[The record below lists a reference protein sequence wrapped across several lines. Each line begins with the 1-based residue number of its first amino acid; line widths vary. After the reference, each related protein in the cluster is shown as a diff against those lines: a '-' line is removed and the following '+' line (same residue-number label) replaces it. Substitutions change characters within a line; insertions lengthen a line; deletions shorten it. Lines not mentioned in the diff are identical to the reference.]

1 MPLVHI
7 MDETTLNDLSDAPPL
22 PSDLSGCHT
31 LLVEQ
36 ARTLVELQQSRE
48 ELSQEVE
55 ELKLTVTK
63 LLEQVYAHRRERMVV
78 DPNQLPLDF
87 GDDPTAKDALADAAV
102 EAEKIIVEYMVR
114 RELKKKSKPPRDE
127 KFPAHLERYEVMAD
141 VSDDQKQCPEHGAK
155 ELIGY
160 DTTETLV
167 FERPKLKILVT
178 QYPKYACPRQS
189 ACGVTQAERPNG
201 LVEGNRYDTSIAAE
215 IITAKHS
222 YHLPLY
228 RQQDCFAGCGWTPF
242 RSTLLNILAAA
253 GPLLRP
259 FADYLRQLVL
269 QSGGIGCDETRVTL
283 VLPATIPAI
292 DPDDPRSRRIHEVI
306 SQARKEGRTSISA
319 RMWAYR
325 SFVLP
330 INVFD
335 FTVSRHRDGPD
346 EFLQSFSGNLMADC
360 WSGFQKI
367 ELRTDARIERGACW
381 SHARRK
387 VLEGC
392 SSHPQQATVLL
403 ALIQQ
408 LYDIEDRAK
417 VLSFDDRG
425 TLRERESRAVLGRI
439 REYLGSA
446 AFSRVLPKSVFAEA
460 LGYLRNHWDALNLY
474 VTDGRMPIDNNDV
487 EQLMKQIAVGRKN
500 WLFIGSLEAGARTA
514 ILQTIV
520 STALRNDLDVRA
532 YVKDVL
538 DQLLTGSTDYHS
550 LRPDVWKGSHPNDV
564 RTYRADER
572 RDAADRQRFRRA
584 SRRLHHQ
591 RQQGL
596 TRGPAPATPG

>member
-1 MPLVHI
+1 
-7 MDETTLNDLSDAPPL
+7 LSA
-22 PSDLSGCHT
+22 CHL

-36 ARTLVELQQSRE
+36 ARALLELQKLLTES
-48 ELSQEVE
+48 SQENE
-55 ELKLTVTK
+55 ELKLTMTK
-63 LLEQVYAHRRERMVV
+63 LILQLQGHRRERVVV

-87 GDDPTAKDALADAAV
+87 GDDPTAKDTQAEVLAQAQ
-102 EAEKIIVEYMVR
+102 KIIIEYTVR
-114 RELKKKSKPPRDE
+114 REIKKKTKSPRDE
-127 KFPAHLERYEVMAD
+127 KFPAHLPREEKVLD
-141 VSDDQKQCPEHGAK
+141 VPASQKECPEHGPK

-167 FERPKLKILVT
+167 FERPKLKVLVT
-178 QYPKYACPRQS
+178 KYPKYICVQQP
-189 ACGVTQAERPNG
+189 ACGVVQAERPKG

-215 IITAKHS
+215 IITSKQSFHM
-222 YHLPLY
+222 PLY
-228 RQQDCFAGCGWTPF
+228 RQQDCFAGCGWTPW
-242 RSTLLNILAAA
+242 RSTLLNILVSA
-253 GPLLRP
+253 GEVLRP
-259 FADYLRQLVL
+259 FAEYLRQLVVE
-269 QSGGIGCDETRVTL
+269 SGGVGCDETRVTL
-283 VLPATIPAI
+283 LLPATIPAI

-306 SQARKEGRTSISA
+306 SQAHKEGRKSIMA

-346 EFLQSFSGNLMADC
+346 EVLKSFTGKLMADC

-367 ELRTDARIERGACW
+367 ELRTDARIERAACW
-381 SHARRK
+381 THARRK

-403 ALIQQ
+403 AWIQQ

-417 VLSFDDRG
+417 TFSYDDRRA
-425 TLRERESRAVLGRI
+425 LRERESRPVLGRI
-439 REYLGSA
+439 REYLDSDA
-446 AFSRVLPKSVFAEA
+446 VRRVLPKSVFAEA
-460 LGYLRNHWDALNLY
+460 VNYLRNHWQALNLY

-500 WLFIGSLEAGARTA
+500 WLFVGSVEAGNRAA

-520 STALRNDLDVRA
+520 STALRNDLDVWA

-538 DQLLTGSTDYHS
+538 DQLLAGSVDYHS
-550 LRPDVWKGSHPNDV
+550 LRADVWKELHPEHI

-584 SRRLHHQ
+584 SRRLHD
-591 RQQGL
+591 RACAN
-596 TRGPAPATPG
+596 RA

>member
-1 MPLVHI
+1 
-7 MDETTLNDLSDAPPL
+7 MDEPTLHAPQDAPPL
-22 PSDLSGCHT
+22 PGDLSACQA

-36 ARTLVELQQSRE
+36 ARVLIELQNLRE
-48 ELSQEVE
+48 QLSQENE

-63 LLEQVYAHRRERMVV
+63 LLEQLQGHRRERMVV

-87 GDDPTAKDALADAAV
+87 GDDPAAKDAQAEAA
-102 EAEKIIVEYMVR
+102 AQAQKIIQEFIVR
-114 RELKKKSKPPRDE
+114 REIKKKTKPPRDE
-127 KFPAHLERYEVMAD
+127 KFPAHLPREEKVLD
-141 VSDDQKQCPEHGAK
+141 VPAGQKECPEHGPK

-167 FERPKLKILVT
+167 FERPKLKVLVT
-178 QYPKYACPRQS
+178 KYPKYACSRAAP
-189 ACGVTQAERPNG
+189 CGVSQAERPKG

-215 IITAKHS
+215 IITSKQSFHM
-222 YHLPLY
+222 PLY
-228 RQQDCFAGCGWTPF
+228 RQQDCFAGCGWTPW
-242 RSTLLNILAAA
+242 RSTLLNILASA
-253 GPLLRP
+253 GDLLWP
-259 FADYLRQLVL
+259 FAEYHRQLVVE
-269 QSGGIGCDETRVTL
+269 SGGVGCDETRVTL
-283 VLPATIPAI
+283 LLPATIPAI

-306 SQARKEGRTSISA
+306 SQAHKEGRKSISA

-325 SFVLP
+325 SFVSP

-346 EFLQSFSGNLMADC
+346 EVLKSFTGKLMADC

-367 ELRTDARIERGACW
+367 ELRTDARIERAACW
-381 SHARRK
+381 THARRK

-408 LYDIEDRAK
+408 LYDIEERAK
-417 VLSFDDRG
+417 TFSYDDRRA
-425 TLRERESRAVLGRI
+425 LRERESRPLLGRI
-439 REYLGSA
+439 REFLDSDA
-446 AFSRVLPKSVFAEA
+446 VTRVLPKSVFAEA
-460 LGYLRNHWDALNLY
+460 VNYLRNHWQALNLY

-500 WLFIGSLEAGARTA
+500 WLFVGSVEAGNRAA

-520 STALRNDLDVRA
+520 STALRNDLDVWA
-532 YVKDVL
+532 YVKHVL
-538 DQLLTGSTDYHS
+538 DQLLAGSTDFHS
-550 LRPDVWKGSHPNDV
+550 LRADVWKESHPEHI

-584 SRRLHHQ
+584 GRRLAGH
-591 RQQGL
+591 
-596 TRGPAPATPG
+596 TPGR

>member
-1 MPLVHI
+1 

-22 PSDLSGCHT
+22 PNDLSGCHT

-48 ELSQEVE
+48 ELSQEIE

-87 GDDPTAKDALADAAV
+87 GDDPTAKDALADAAM

-141 VSDDQKQCPEHGAK
+141 VPDDQKQCTEHGAK

-167 FERPKLKILVT
+167 FERPKLKVLVT
-178 QYPKYACPRQS
+178 QYPKYACPQQS

-201 LVEGNRYDTSIAAE
+201 LVQGNRYDTSVAAE

-259 FADYLRQLVL
+259 FVEYLRQLV
-269 QSGGIGCDETRVTL
+269 QESGGIGCDDTRVTF
-283 VLPATIPAI
+283 VLPATIPGI

-346 EFLQSFSGNLMADC
+346 EFLQSFSGKLMADC

-381 SHARRK
+381 AHARRK
-387 VLEGC
+387 VLDGC

-417 VLSFDDRG
+417 VLSFDDRRA
-425 TLRERESRAVLGRI
+425 LRERESRAVLGRI
-439 REYLGSA
+439 REYLDSA
-446 AFSRVLPKSVFAEA
+446 AFSRVLPKSVFAGA

-550 LRPDVWKGSHPNDV
+550 LRADVWKGSHPNDV

-596 TRGPAPATPG
+596 TRGSAPATPG

>member
-1 MPLVHI
+1 
-7 MDETTLNDLSDAPPL
+7 MDEPTLHAPQDAPPL
-22 PSDLSGCHT
+22 PGDLSACQA

-36 ARTLVELQQSRE
+36 ARVLIELQNLRE
-48 ELSQEVE
+48 QLSQENE

-63 LLEQVYAHRRERMVV
+63 LLEQLQGHRRERMVV

-87 GDDPTAKDALADAAV
+87 GDDPAAKDAQAEAA
-102 EAEKIIVEYMVR
+102 AQAQKIIQEFIVR
-114 RELKKKSKPPRDE
+114 REIKKKTKPPRDE
-127 KFPAHLERYEVMAD
+127 KFPAHLPREEKVLD
-141 VSDDQKQCPEHGAK
+141 VPAGQKECPEHGPK

-167 FERPKLKILVT
+167 FERPKLKVLVT
-178 QYPKYACPRQS
+178 KYPKYACSRAAP
-189 ACGVTQAERPNG
+189 CGVSQAERPKG

-215 IITAKHS
+215 IITSKQSFHM
-222 YHLPLY
+222 PLY
-228 RQQDCFAGCGWTPF
+228 RQQDCFAGCGWTPW
-242 RSTLLNILAAA
+242 RSTLLNILASA
-253 GPLLRP
+253 GDLLWP
-259 FADYLRQLVL
+259 FAEYHRQLVVE
-269 QSGGIGCDETRVTL
+269 SGGVGCDETRVTL
-283 VLPATIPAI
+283 LLPATIPAI

-306 SQARKEGRTSISA
+306 SQAHKEGRKSISA

-346 EFLQSFSGNLMADC
+346 EVLKSFTGKLMADC

-367 ELRTDARIERGACW
+367 ELRTDARIERAACW
-381 SHARRK
+381 THARRK

-408 LYDIEDRAK
+408 LYDIEERAK
-417 VLSFDDRG
+417 TFSYDDRRA
-425 TLRERESRAVLGRI
+425 LR
-439 REYLGSA
+439 
-446 AFSRVLPKSVFAEA
+446 
-460 LGYLRNHWDALNLY
+460 
-474 VTDGRMPIDNNDV
+474 TDGRMPIDNNDV

-500 WLFIGSLEAGARTA
+500 WLFVGSVEAGNRAA

-520 STALRNDLDVRA
+520 STALRNDLDVWA
-532 YVKDVL
+532 YVKHVL
-538 DQLLTGSTDYHS
+538 DQLLAGSTDFHS
-550 LRPDVWKGSHPNDV
+550 LRADVWKESHPEHI

-584 SRRLHHQ
+584 GRRLAGH
-591 RQQGL
+591 
-596 TRGPAPATPG
+596 TPGR

>member
-1 MPLVHI
+1 
-7 MDETTLNDLSDAPPL
+7 MDEVAPNLPPDGPPL
-22 PSDLSGCHT
+22 PADLSACHA

-36 ARTLVELQQSRE
+36 ARALLELQKLLTES
-48 ELSQEVE
+48 SQENE
-55 ELKLTVTK
+55 ELKLTMTK
-63 LLEQVYAHRRERMVV
+63 LILQLQGHRRERVVV

-87 GDDPTAKDALADAAV
+87 GDDPTAKDTQAEVLAQAQ
-102 EAEKIIVEYMVR
+102 KIIIEYTVR
-114 RELKKKSKPPRDE
+114 REIKKKTKSPRDE
-127 KFPAHLERYEVMAD
+127 KFPAHLPREEKVLD
-141 VSDDQKQCPEHGAK
+141 VPASQKECPEHGPK

-167 FERPKLKILVT
+167 FERPKLKVLVT
-178 QYPKYACPRQS
+178 KYPKYICVQQP
-189 ACGVTQAERPNG
+189 ACGVVQAERPKG

-215 IITAKHS
+215 IITSKQSFHM
-222 YHLPLY
+222 PLY
-228 RQQDCFAGCGWTPF
+228 RQQDCFAGCGWTPW
-242 RSTLLNILAAA
+242 RSTLLNILASA
-253 GPLLRP
+253 GEVLRP
-259 FADYLRQLVL
+259 FAEYLRQLVVE
-269 QSGGIGCDETRVTL
+269 SGGVGCDETRVTL
-283 VLPATIPAI
+283 LLPATIPAI

-306 SQARKEGRTSISA
+306 SQAHKEGRKSIMA

-346 EFLQSFSGNLMADC
+346 EVLKSFTGKLMADC

-367 ELRTDARIERGACW
+367 ELRTDARIERAACW
-381 SHARRK
+381 THARRK

-403 ALIQQ
+403 AWIQQ

-417 VLSFDDRG
+417 TFSYDDRRA
-425 TLRERESRAVLGRI
+425 LRERESRPVLGRI
-439 REYLGSA
+439 REYLDSDA
-446 AFSRVLPKSVFAEA
+446 VRRVLPKSVFAEA
-460 LGYLRNHWDALNLY
+460 VNYLRNHWQALNLY

-500 WLFIGSLEAGARTA
+500 WLFLGSVEAGNRAA

-520 STALRNDLDVRA
+520 STALRNDLDVWA

-538 DQLLTGSTDYHS
+538 DQLLAGSVDYHS
-550 LRPDVWKGSHPNDV
+550 LRADVWKELHPEHI

-584 SRRLHHQ
+584 SRRLHDRACANQ
-591 RQQGL
+591 
-596 TRGPAPATPG
+596 A

>member
-1 MPLVHI
+1 
-7 MDETTLNDLSDAPPL
+7 MDEAHSNPAPEALPL
-22 PSDLSGCHT
+22 PANVSACQA

-36 ARTLVELQQSRE
+36 ARVLIELQNLRE
-48 ELSQEVE
+48 QLSQENE

-63 LLEQVYAHRRERMVV
+63 LLEQLHGHRRERVLV

-87 GDDPTAKDALADAAV
+87 GHDPAAPEAQADAVAQ
-102 EAEKIIVEYMVR
+102 AEKIIQEFIVR
-114 RELKKKSKPPRDE
+114 REIKKKAKPPRDE
-127 KFPAHLERYEVMAD
+127 KFPAHLPREEKVVDVPASERE
-141 VSDDQKQCPEHGAK
+141 CPEHGPK

-167 FERPKLKILVT
+167 FERPKLKVLVT
-178 QYPKYACPRQS
+178 KYPKYVCPQ
-189 ACGVTQAERPNG
+189 AAPCGVTQAERPKS

-215 IITAKHS
+215 IIAGKYS

-228 RQQDCFAGCGWTPF
+228 RQQDCFAGCGWTPW
-242 RSTLLNILAAA
+242 RSTLLNILEAASD
-253 GPLLRP
+253 LLRP
-259 FADYLRQLVL
+259 LAGYLRELV
-269 QSGGIGCDETRVTL
+269 QESGGIGCDETRVTL
-283 VLPATIPAI
+283 LLPATIPAI
-292 DPDDPRSRRIHEVI
+292 DPDDPRSRRIHDVI
-306 SQARKEGRTSISA
+306 SQAHKEGRKSISA

-330 INVFD
+330 FNVFD

-346 EFLQSFSGNLMADC
+346 EVLKSFTGKLMADC

-367 ELRTDARIERGACW
+367 ELRTDARIERAACW
-381 SHARRK
+381 THARRK

-408 LYDIEDRAK
+408 LYDIEERTK
-417 VLSFDDRG
+417 TFSYDDRRA
-425 TLRERESRAVLGRI
+425 LREREARPVLDRI
-439 REYLGSA
+439 REYLDSDA
-446 AFSRVLPKSVFAEA
+446 VARVLPKSVFAEA
-460 LGYLRNHWDALNLY
+460 VNYLRNHWQALNLY

-500 WLFIGSLEAGARTA
+500 WLFLGSVEAGNRAAT
-514 ILQTIV
+514 LHTIV
-520 STALRNDLDVRA
+520 STAMRNDLDVWS

-538 DQLLTGSTDYHS
+538 DQLLAGSADYHS
-550 LRPDVWKGSHPNDV
+550 LRADVWKELHPEHV
-564 RTYRADER
+564 RTYRVDER

-584 SRRLHHQ
+584 SRRLHDRASVKQ
-591 RQQGL
+591 S
-596 TRGPAPATPG
+596 

>member
-1 MPLVHI
+1 
-7 MDETTLNDLSDAPPL
+7 MDEVAPNLPPDGPPL
-22 PSDLSGCHT
+22 PADLSACHL

-36 ARTLVELQQSRE
+36 ARALLELQKLLTES
-48 ELSQEVE
+48 SQENE
-55 ELKLTVTK
+55 ELKLTMTK
-63 LLEQVYAHRRERMVV
+63 LILQLQGHRRERVVV

-87 GDDPTAKDALADAAV
+87 GDDPTAKDTQAEVLAQAQ
-102 EAEKIIVEYMVR
+102 KIIIEYTVR
-114 RELKKKSKPPRDE
+114 REIKKKTKSPRDE
-127 KFPAHLERYEVMAD
+127 KFPAHLPREEKVLD
-141 VSDDQKQCPEHGAK
+141 VPASQKECPEHGPK

-167 FERPKLKILVT
+167 FERPKLKVLVT
-178 QYPKYACPRQS
+178 KYPKYICVQQP
-189 ACGVTQAERPNG
+189 ACGVVQAERPKG

-215 IITAKHS
+215 IITSKQSFHM
-222 YHLPLY
+222 PLY
-228 RQQDCFAGCGWTPF
+228 RQQDCFAGCGWTPW
-242 RSTLLNILAAA
+242 RSTLLNILVSA
-253 GPLLRP
+253 GEVLRP
-259 FADYLRQLVL
+259 FAEYLRQLVVE
-269 QSGGIGCDETRVTL
+269 SGGVGCDETRVTL
-283 VLPATIPAI
+283 LLPATIPAI

-306 SQARKEGRTSISA
+306 SQAHKEGRKSIMA

-346 EFLQSFSGNLMADC
+346 EVLKSFTGKLMADC

-367 ELRTDARIERGACW
+367 ELRTDARIERAACW
-381 SHARRK
+381 THARRK

-403 ALIQQ
+403 AWIQQ

-417 VLSFDDRG
+417 TFSYDDRRA
-425 TLRERESRAVLGRI
+425 LRERESRPVLGRI
-439 REYLGSA
+439 REYLDSDA
-446 AFSRVLPKSVFAEA
+446 VRRVLPKSVFAEA
-460 LGYLRNHWDALNLY
+460 VNYLRNHWQALNLY

-500 WLFIGSLEAGARTA
+500 WLFVGSVEAGNRAA

-520 STALRNDLDVRA
+520 STALRNDLDVWA

-538 DQLLTGSTDYHS
+538 DQLLAGSVDYHS
-550 LRPDVWKGSHPNDV
+550 LRADVWKELHPEHI

-584 SRRLHHQ
+584 SRRLHDRACANQ
-591 RQQGL
+591 
-596 TRGPAPATPG
+596 A

>member
-1 MPLVHI
+1 
-7 MDETTLNDLSDAPPL
+7 MDEVAPNLPPDGPPL
-22 PSDLSGCHT
+22 PADLSACHV

-36 ARTLVELQQSRE
+36 ARALLELQKLLTDS
-48 ELSQEVE
+48 SQENE
-55 ELKLTVTK
+55 ELKLTMTK
-63 LLEQVYAHRRERMVV
+63 LILQLQGHRRERVVV

-87 GDDPTAKDALADAAV
+87 GNDPTAKDAQAEVLAQAQ
-102 EAEKIIVEYMVR
+102 KIIIEYTVR
-114 RELKKKSKPPRDE
+114 REIKKKTKPPRDE
-127 KFPAHLERYEVMAD
+127 KFPAHLPREEKVLD
-141 VSDDQKQCPEHGAK
+141 VPASEKECPEHGPK

-167 FERPKLKILVT
+167 FERPKLKVLVT
-178 QYPKYACPRQS
+178 KYPKYICVQQP
-189 ACGVTQAERPNG
+189 ACGVVQAERPKG

-215 IITAKHS
+215 IITSKQSFHM
-222 YHLPLY
+222 PLY
-228 RQQDCFAGCGWTPF
+228 RQQDCFAGCGWTPW
-242 RSTLLNILAAA
+242 RSTLLNILASA
-253 GPLLRP
+253 GEVLRP
-259 FADYLRQLVL
+259 FAEYLRQLVVE
-269 QSGGIGCDETRVTL
+269 SGGVGCDETRVTL
-283 VLPATIPAI
+283 LLPATIPAI

-306 SQARKEGRTSISA
+306 SQAHKEGRKSISA

-346 EFLQSFSGNLMADC
+346 EVLKSFTGKLMADC

-367 ELRTDARIERGACW
+367 ELRTDARIERAACW
-381 SHARRK
+381 THARRK

-392 SSHPQQATVLL
+392 SSHPQQATILL
-403 ALIQQ
+403 ASIQQ
-408 LYDIEDRAK
+408 LYDIEERAK
-417 VLSFDDRG
+417 TFSYDDRHA
-425 TLRERESRAVLGRI
+425 LRERESRPVLDRI
-439 REYLGSA
+439 REYLDSDA
-446 AFSRVLPKSVFAEA
+446 VRRVLPKSVFAEA
-460 LGYLRNHWDALNLY
+460 VNYLRNHWQALNLY

-500 WLFIGSLEAGARTA
+500 WLFVGSVEAGNRAA

-520 STALRNDLDVRA
+520 STALRNDLDVWA

-538 DQLLTGSTDYHS
+538 DQLLAGSADYHS
-550 LRPDVWKGSHPNDV
+550 LRADVWKELHPEHI

-584 SRRLHHQ
+584 SRRLHDRAGSQ
-591 RQQGL
+591 
-596 TRGPAPATPG
+596 PS

>member
-1 MPLVHI
+1 
-7 MDETTLNDLSDAPPL
+7 LSA
-22 PSDLSGCHT
+22 CHA

-36 ARTLVELQQSRE
+36 ARALLELQKLLTES
-48 ELSQEVE
+48 SQENE
-55 ELKLTVTK
+55 ELKLTMTK
-63 LLEQVYAHRRERMVV
+63 LILQLQGHRRERVVV

-87 GDDPTAKDALADAAV
+87 GDDPTAKDTQAEVLAQAQ
-102 EAEKIIVEYMVR
+102 KIIIEYTVR
-114 RELKKKSKPPRDE
+114 REIKKKTKSPRDE
-127 KFPAHLERYEVMAD
+127 KFPAHLPREEKVLD
-141 VSDDQKQCPEHGAK
+141 VPASQKECPEHGPK

-167 FERPKLKILVT
+167 FERPKLKVLVT
-178 QYPKYACPRQS
+178 KYPKYICVQQP
-189 ACGVTQAERPNG
+189 ACGVVQAERPKG

-215 IITAKHS
+215 IITSKQSFHM
-222 YHLPLY
+222 PLY
-228 RQQDCFAGCGWTPF
+228 RQQDCFAGCGWTPW
-242 RSTLLNILAAA
+242 RSTLLNILVSA
-253 GPLLRP
+253 GEVLRP
-259 FADYLRQLVL
+259 FAEYLRQLVVE
-269 QSGGIGCDETRVTL
+269 SGGVGCDETRVTL
-283 VLPATIPAI
+283 LLPATIPAI

-306 SQARKEGRTSISA
+306 SQAHKEGRKSIMA

-346 EFLQSFSGNLMADC
+346 EVLKSFTGKLMADC

-367 ELRTDARIERGACW
+367 ELRTDARIERAACW
-381 SHARRK
+381 THARRK

-403 ALIQQ
+403 AWIQQ

-417 VLSFDDRG
+417 TFSYDDRRA
-425 TLRERESRAVLGRI
+425 LRERESRPVLGRI
-439 REYLGSA
+439 REYLDSDA
-446 AFSRVLPKSVFAEA
+446 VRRVLPKSVFAEA
-460 LGYLRNHWDALNLY
+460 VNYLRNHWQALNLY

-500 WLFIGSLEAGARTA
+500 WLFLGSVEAGNRAA

-520 STALRNDLDVRA
+520 STALRNDLDVWA

-538 DQLLTGSTDYHS
+538 DQLLAGSVDYHS
-550 LRPDVWKGSHPNDV
+550 LRADVWKELHPEHI

-584 SRRLHHQ
+584 SRRLHDRACANQ
-591 RQQGL
+591 
-596 TRGPAPATPG
+596 A

>member
-1 MPLVHI
+1 
-7 MDETTLNDLSDAPPL
+7 MDEVAPNLPPDGPPL
-22 PSDLSGCHT
+22 PADLSACHA

-36 ARTLVELQQSRE
+36 ARALLELQKLLTES
-48 ELSQEVE
+48 SQENE
-55 ELKLTVTK
+55 ELKLTMTK
-63 LLEQVYAHRRERMVV
+63 LILQLQGHRRERVVV

-87 GDDPTAKDALADAAV
+87 GDDPTAKDAQAEVLAQAQ
-102 EAEKIIVEYMVR
+102 KIIIEYTVR
-114 RELKKKSKPPRDE
+114 RELKKKTKPPRDE
-127 KFPAHLERYEVMAD
+127 KFPAHLPREEKVLD
-141 VSDDQKQCPEHGAK
+141 VPASQKECPEHGPK

-167 FERPKLKILVT
+167 FERPKLKVLVT
-178 QYPKYACPRQS
+178 KYPKYICVQQP
-189 ACGVTQAERPNG
+189 ACGVVQAEHPKG

-215 IITAKHS
+215 IITSKQSFHM
-222 YHLPLY
+222 PLY
-228 RQQDCFAGCGWTPF
+228 RQQDCFAGCGWTPW
-242 RSTLLNILAAA
+242 RSTLLNILASA
-253 GPLLRP
+253 GEVLRP
-259 FADYLRQLVL
+259 FAEYLRQLVVE
-269 QSGGIGCDETRVTL
+269 SGGVGCDETRVTL
-283 VLPATIPAI
+283 LLPATIPAI

-306 SQARKEGRTSISA
+306 SQAHKEGRKSIMA

-346 EFLQSFSGNLMADC
+346 EVLKSFTGKLMADC

-367 ELRTDARIERGACW
+367 ELRTDARIERAACW
-381 SHARRK
+381 THGRRK

-403 ALIQQ
+403 AWIQQ

-417 VLSFDDRG
+417 TFSYDDRRA
-425 TLRERESRAVLGRI
+425 LRERESRPVLGRI
-439 REYLGSA
+439 REYLDSDA
-446 AFSRVLPKSVFAEA
+446 VRRVLPKSVFAEA
-460 LGYLRNHWDALNLY
+460 VNYLRNHWQALNLY

-500 WLFIGSLEAGARTA
+500 WLFLGSVEAGNRAA

-520 STALRNDLDVRA
+520 STALRNDLDVWA

-538 DQLLTGSTDYHS
+538 DQLLAGSADYHS
-550 LRPDVWKGSHPNDV
+550 LRADVWKELHPESI
-564 RTYRADER
+564 RTYRVDER

-584 SRRLHHQ
+584 GRRLARPQ
-591 RQQGL
+591 
-596 TRGPAPATPG
+596 APGR